1 MDLID
6 YFIVILLIF
15 AINSI
20 VFGWLYTEGQRKAE
34 LDIRARQL
42 AVRPISSIS
51 MLDLQFSKDNWPTVI
66 YGPLFTEANPF
77 MGGYKLQSRI
87 SAPQQTGIA
96 TPPVTSPTG
105 MLRTG

>member
-20 VFGWLYTEGQRKAE
+20 VSGWLYTEGQQKP
-34 LDIRARQL
+34 LRASKVAIGQ
-42 AVRPISSIS
+42 ISYKN

-66 YGPLFTEANPF
+66 YGALFTESNPF
-77 MGGYKLQSRI
+77 TGGYKLQSKVT
-87 SAPQQTGIA
+87 APQQTGIA
-96 TPPVTSPTG
+96 TQPVTSTTG
-105 MLRTG
+105 MLRSG

>member
-20 VFGWLYTEGQRKAE
+20 VFGWVYIEDQQNPERIT
-34 LDIRARQL
+34 RARKVAIGQ
-42 AVRPISSIS
+42 ISSTN

-66 YGPLFTEANPF
+66 YGSLFTDANPF
-77 MGGYKLQSRI
+77 MGGYKLQSKVT
-87 SAPQQTGIA
+87 APQQTGIA

-105 MLRTG
+105 MLRSG